1 MNIYFNEQQGRV
13 MTIKPVMN
21 SKKQLKTPYFSFSV
35 AHFIR
40 NLTIVNK
47 DNNMCAYIAGVT
59 IAMH

>member
-1 MNIYFNEQQGRV
+1 

-21 SKKQLKTPYFSFSV
+21 SKRQLKTPYFSFSA
-35 AHFIR
+35 AHVIR

-47 DNNMCAYIAGVT
+47 DNNMTYALMSGVT